1 MRFVHV
7 WCLACT
13 ACTTS
18 MPIRPPSPPAARQ
31 RRKRPIQLQALRG
44 FESAARHRSFT
55 LAAAELKLTQSS
67 ISRQVAA
74 LEDDVGVAL
83 FTRHTRALRLTP
95 AGERLF
101 QSVQQALAG
110 IDRTV
115 DEVRGGSAARR
126 VTVATYASFA
136 SLWLVPRL
144 AEFQRLHPG
153 IEIRID
159 AADRLVDLEAEG
171 IDLALRWLRPN
182 LPPPPN
188 AVLLGEEEF
197 NVACSP
203 RLLQSAGVT
212 LKSPADLDQLPVLAM
227 DESVP
232 SAPYSSW
239 DKWCHLAGIAPIEG
253 VARLVFTY
261 VDQSVQAAV
270 RGQGVALVRTP
281 FLDDLVA
288 SNDLIVPFP
297 HLRKPTGF
305 RYFLV
310 DNPQRRD
317 LPHVA
322 TFRDWVI
329 AEFKRGPH
337 RIT

>member
-1 MRFVHV
+1 MPSRPV
-7 WCLACT
+7 T
-13 ACTTS
+13 A
-18 MPIRPPSPPAARQ
+18 RAR
-31 RRKRPIQLQALRG
+31 RRRPIQLQALRG
-44 FESAARHRSFT
+44 FESAARHLSFT

-74 LEDDVGVAL
+74 LEDDVGSAL

-101 QSVQQALAG
+101 TAVQQALALV
-110 IDRTV
+110 DRSV
-115 DEVRGGSAARR
+115 DEIRGGSAARR

-144 AEFQRLHPG
+144 AEFQGQHPG

-159 AADRLVDLEAEG
+159 ASDRMVDLEAEG
-171 IDLALRWLRPN
+171 IDIALRWLRPTA
-182 LPPPPN
+182 PVPQN
-188 AVLLGEEEF
+188 ALLLGEEEF
-197 NVACSP
+197 NVAVSP
-203 RLLQSAGVT
+203 RLLQSRPSA
-212 LKSPADLDQLPVLAM
+212 LKSPADLDQWPVLAM

-232 SAPYSSW
+232 STPYSSW
-239 DKWCHLAGIAPIEG
+239 ARWCELAGIAPIEG
-253 VARLVFTY
+253 AARLVFTY

-288 SNDLIVPFP
+288 SSDLVTPFP
-297 HLRKPTGF
+297 HLRQRTGY
-305 RYFLV
+305 RYFLI

-317 LPHVA
+317 LPHVVA
-322 TFRDWVI
+322 FRQWVI
-329 AEFKRGPH
+329 EKFRQGP
-337 RIT
+337 RRAT

>member
-1 MRFVHV
+1 MYGGR
-7 WCLACT
+7 L
-13 ACTTS
+13 
-18 MPIRPPSPPAARQ
+18 PRRPRPPMPTRSVAPRP

-44 FESAARHRSFT
+44 FECAARHLSFT

-101 QSVQQALAG
+101 EAVQQALAA

-115 DEVRGGSAARR
+115 DDLRGGSAARR

-144 AEFQRLHPG
+144 AEFQQLHPG

-171 IDLALRWLRPN
+171 IDLALRWLRPGVT
-182 LPPPPN
+182 PPAE

-203 RLLQSAGVT
+203 RLIQSAGIA
-212 LKSPADLDQLPVLAM
+212 LKSPADLDRLPVLAM
-227 DESVP
+227 DDSVP
-232 SAPYSSW
+232 SSPYSSW
-239 DKWCHLAGIAPIEG
+239 DRWCELAGVAPIEG
-253 VARLVFTY
+253 AARLVFTY

-288 SNDLIVPFP
+288 TGDLITPFP
-297 HLRKPTGF
+297 HLRKKTGYH
-305 RYFLV
+305 YFLV
-310 DNPQRRD
+310 DNPLRRD
-317 LPHVA
+317 LPAVA
-322 TFRDWVI
+322 AFRQWVI
-329 AEFKRGPH
+329 DKFAQGPQ
-337 RIT
+337 RAT